1 MSKYSINQ
9 IILAHHERRRIRDII
24 CI

>member
-1 MSKYSINQ
+1 MSKYSISQ
-9 IILAHHERRRIRDII
+9 IILAHHERGRIRDII